1 MLEESQE
8 SQQEV
13 FGSSSSSCRDKES
26 KISVDSHTVVH
37 QQKEIDYLKT
47 QI

>member
-1 MLEESQE
+1 MLEESQ
-8 SQQEV
+8 QEFV
-13 FGSSSSSCRDKES
+13 GSSSSCRDKES